1 VELTPA
7 MTMTTRRRVPRS
19 FGRLTLRATAVAAT
33 VALVVGLAEQT
44 AQSSFTAV
52 TADGGNKV
60 TAAADF
66 CGSTPASVVTA
77 SADTSVAQARDDSTA
92 WNLTSMYV
100 WAKNADNVRAL
111 VKFALPSRPTGCVLT
126 GATLEV
132 YNAVPQTGRVIEV
145 WRLDPAT
152 SWTEAGVRWATVPAT
167 AGAAAT
173 STTTATVGWQN
184 WTVTSQVAAQ
194 YANGNNGLL
203 LKDAVE
209 TGVGSTMQT
218 YSSRE
223 GTQPPKLTLT
233 WG

>member
-1 VELTPA
+1 MA
-7 MTMTTRRRVPRS
+7 RTMRASRRGHRS
-19 FGRLTLRATAVAAT
+19 IGGLTLRATAVAAT

-52 TADGGNKV
+52 TGDTGNRV

-77 SADTSVAQARDDSTA
+77 SVDTSVAQARDDSTA
-92 WNLTSMYV
+92 WNLTSIYV
-100 WAKNADNVRAL
+100 WAKNNDNVRAL
-111 VKFALPSRPTGCVLT
+111 VSFPLPARPTGCVLT
-126 GATLEV
+126 GATLQL
-132 YNAVPQTGRVIEV
+132 YNSVPQTGRVIEV

-152 SWTEAGVRWATVPAT
+152 PWTEAGVRWATVPAT
-167 AGAAAT
+167 AGTSAV
-173 STTTATVGWQN
+173 STTTAVVGWQS
-184 WTVTSQVAAQ
+184 WTVTTQVAAQ
-194 YANGNNGLL
+194 YANGNNGFL
-203 LKDAVE
+203 LKDNNEA
-209 TGVGSTMQT
+209 GVGSTMQT

>member
-1 VELTPA
+1 MRA
-7 MTMTTRRRVPRS
+7 ARTRRP
-19 FGRLTLRATAVAAT
+19 AVAPLLLRLGAAGAAVFLT
-33 VALVVGLAEQT
+33 VGLAGST
-44 AQSSFTAV
+44 TSAAFTAG

-92 WNLTSMYV
+92 WSLASIYV

-111 VKFALPSRPTGCVLT
+111 VSFPLPARPTGCVLT
-126 GATLEV
+126 GATLQL
-132 YNAVPQTGRVIEV
+132 YNSVPQTGRVIEV
-145 WRLDPAT
+145 WRLNPAT
-152 SWTEAGVRWATVPAT
+152 PWTEAAVRWATVPAT
-167 AGAAAT
+167 AGAAVT
-173 STTTATVGWQN
+173 STTTATVGWQS
-184 WTVTSQVAAQ
+184 WTVTTQVAAQ
-194 YANGNNGLL
+194 YANGNNGFL
-203 LKDAVE
+203 LKDSVE